1 MPSPNKPP
9 VPLPKAEQHT
19 NVLSTLTWRSMA
31 VVTVLAALVAAVL
44 HPIFKPTFVELL
56 GRTLFIGTM
65 LLLAYQAAGVWRQ
78 TLVPRWIMQIIVVIL
93 AAPCA
98 TLMVYVVRMR
108 GDMAAFAQS
117 WPSITGFIA
126 LTASAAL
133 IGLVMALGALY
144 REREARLRAQLLEY
158 ALERETLERQAVD
171 AQLNL
176 LQAQI
181 EPHFLFNTLANIQE
195 LVESG
200 SPRAAPVFRS
210 LIAYLKAAMPQLH
223 QRATTLGNEE
233 TLVRSYLELML
244 MRMPDRLQFKVE
256 FDAMLRSMR
265 FPAMALLTL
274 VENSIR
280 HGIDPSVDGGTI
292 EVGARRIAPGIDKCD
307 VLVWVLDTG
316 VGMSETAARG
326 TGLTNLQER
335 LKVFFGQTTLLEMS
349 ENSPQ
354 GLRAEIRLKS
364 DPA

>member
-1 MPSPNKPP
+1 MTSPITAPI
-9 VPLPKAEQHT
+9 PLPETTKRT
-19 NVLSTLTWRSMA
+19 NVLSTLTWRSIA

-44 HPIFKPTFVELL
+44 NPIFKPTFVELL
-56 GRTLFIGTM
+56 GRTLFIGIM
-65 LLLAYQAAGVWRQ
+65 LLLAYKAAGVWRQ
-78 TLVPRWIMQIIVVIL
+78 TMVPRWVMQIIVVIL

-98 TLMVYVVRMR
+98 TMVVYLVTLR
-108 GDMAAFAQS
+108 GDLAAFAQS
-117 WPSITGFIA
+117 MPSITGFIA
-126 LTASAAL
+126 LTAMGAF

-144 REREARLRAQLLEY
+144 REREATVRAQLLQY
-158 ALERETLERQAVD
+158 ALERETLERQAID

-210 LIAYLKAAMPQLH
+210 LIAYLKASMPQLQ

-233 TLVRSYLELML
+233 NLVRSYLELML

-256 FDAMLRSMR
+256 FDATLRSMR

-280 HGIDPSVDGGTI
+280 HGVDPSIDGGTI
-292 EVGARRIAPGIDKCD
+292 EVGARRIEPGTDGRD
-307 VLVWVLDTG
+307 VLLWVADTG

-335 LKVFFGQTTLLEMS
+335 LKVFFGPPTLLEMS
-349 ENSPQ
+349 EQSPH
-354 GLRAEIRLKS
+354 GLRTEIRLKF
-364 DPA
+364 DPI